1 MFVKEY
7 QIIHAVL
14 YINTRLYLYLNS
26 LERNMI
32 ILDHKKIV
40 NAIEKEKAVQCHSK
54 FDILTLSI
62 VLEANFWKQL
72 DLDCL
77 QTGLDLPPQ
86 AQDDDPKYSR

>member
-1 MFVKEY
+1 
-7 QIIHAVL
+7 
-14 YINTRLYLYLNS
+14 
-26 LERNMI
+26 MI

-40 NAIEKEKAVQCHSK
+40 NAIEKKKAVQCHSK

-86 AQDDDPKYSR
+86 AQDDDPKYSQITQKVSCSGHVWVRPPGNVIGLWYDN